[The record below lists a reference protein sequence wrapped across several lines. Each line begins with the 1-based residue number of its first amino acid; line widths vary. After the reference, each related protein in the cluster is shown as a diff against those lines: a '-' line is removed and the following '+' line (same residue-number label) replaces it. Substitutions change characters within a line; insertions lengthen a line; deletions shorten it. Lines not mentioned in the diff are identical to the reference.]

1 LGLASPNILK
11 GVEVTIRSLAS
22 CVSSETPI
30 QGWGISATF
39 PKTVFGK
46 VVVFSSALAFH
57 LHLGRRQ

>member
-1 LGLASPNILK
+1 M
-11 GVEVTIRSLAS
+11 TIRSLAS
-22 CVSSETPI
+22 CVSGETPM

-57 LHLGRRQ
+57 LHLGRRQWK